1 MIKNY
6 PVLTKVGIVFIDAF
20 ITIISYILAIYV
32 RNYFGFSEIVDWHLY
47 LNMLLIILVVWRGLT
62 EYQEAYAGK
71 AYAHSRYLEGFKSLR
86 EDVLIVFRTVFFGCP
101 LVYLL
106 SVSILYITRYY
117 IQEGGVPKSLIF
129 FFGLINLV
137 LLSAE
142 KIIVY
147 KITDYFKKSVR
158 NSRKVLILGTGDLA
172 KHFIESIRKY
182 SDRDIKV
189 LGLISENENS
199 NEKEKFGLRVLDNL
213 RHFKEVLHSVYIDEL
228 IIALP
233 AKHMGNIEEVIDICD
248 KEGVPVRII
257 SPFFKNL
264 ISKSKTETVNGYPTL
279 TLLPVE
285 QNDLEVLIKR
295 MIDIV
300 FSFILMVLLLP
311 LLLVIAVMIEIDSTG
326 PVFYRWKILGL
337 HKRPLTSYK
346 FRTMVVN
353 ADSIKKQLMSEN
365 KMTGAAFKMEN
376 DPRIT
381 RLGKWLRKY
390 SIDELPQLW
399 SVFKGD
405 ISLVGPRPPLQSE
418 VEQYKGWHRRKLSVK
433 PGITCLWQVS
443 GRNVITDF
451 DEWIK
456 LDLKYIDEWSL
467 WLDFKIFIRTIIV
480 IIKGTGM

>member
-1 MIKNY
+1 MTNNY

-20 ITIISYILAIYV
+20 ITIISYILAIYF
-32 RNYFGFSEIVDWHLY
+32 RNFFGFSDTVDWHMY

-71 AYAHSRYLEGFKSLR
+71 AYAHPRFLKGFKSLR
-86 EDVLIVFRTVFFGCP
+86 EDVLIVFRTVFFGCS

-106 SVSILYITRYY
+106 SIFMLYITGYY

-129 FFGLINLV
+129 FFGLINII
-137 LLSAE
+137 LLSSE
-142 KIIVY
+142 KLLLH
-147 KITDYFKKSVR
+147 KLTDYLKKSV
-158 NSRKVLILGTGDLA
+158 KDVKKILIIGTGDMA

-182 SDRDIKV
+182 SSRDIII
-189 LGLISENENS
+189 LGLISEEENGF
-199 NEKEKFGLRVLDNL
+199 EKEKFGLKVLNNI
-213 RHFKEVLHSVYIDEL
+213 RKFKEVLHSVYIDEL

-233 AKHMGNIEEVIDICD
+233 AKHMGNIEKVIATCD
-248 KEGVPVRII
+248 KEGVPVRLV

-264 ISKSKTETVNGYPTL
+264 ISKSRAEVTYGFANIMF
-279 TLLPVE
+279 LPVE
-285 QNDLEVLIKR
+285 RNDLEMLIKR
-295 MIDIV
+295 MIDIII
-300 FSFILMVLLLP
+300 SIAGMIILAPFLLAI
-311 LLLVIAVMIEIDSTG
+311 VVMIKYDSPG

-337 HKRPLTSYK
+337 NKRPLTSYK
-346 FRTMVVN
+346 FRTMVID
-353 ADSIKKQLMSEN
+353 ADLIKEQLMSKNE
-365 KMTGAAFKMEN
+365 MTGAAFKIEN

-381 RLGKWLRKY
+381 RIGKWLRKY
-390 SIDELPQLW
+390 SLDELPQLW

-443 GRNVITDF
+443 GRNAINDF
-451 DEWIK
+451 DEWMK

-467 WLDFKIFIRTIIV
+467 WLDFKILIKTFFV
-480 IIKGTGM
+480 VFKGTGK